1 MIDNITIL
9 ISLIVLSII
18 VFVATTYLLS
28 VGPNHKWYNRKMAV
42 AIGLLGGSIA
52 ISLVT
57 IPLALP
63 SSDKILLPLDV
74 WYSSQLKS
82 YSSSSIISF
91 VVQVPSYAAIV
102 DQQLNVSIIIQNK
115 NMTNPENIPI
125 QVGVNTFSITL
136 YNYEATIKPAADLN
150 VDITYDKI
158 SNTFGVKLTS
168 NENNRFSELDFICRL
183 SSPPFFVFT
192 PAF

>member
-1 MIDNITIL
+1 MYAHSIGRIINMIDSETIL

-28 VGPNHKWYNRKMAV
+28 VGPNHKWYNLKMAV

-82 YSSSSIISF
+82 YSSSSIIFSF
-91 VVQVPSYAAIV
+91 
-102 DQQLNVSIIIQNK
+102 DEL
-115 NMTNPENIPI
+115 
-125 QVGVNTFSITL
+125 TFS
-136 YNYEATIKPAADLN
+136 TIA
-150 VDITYDKI
+150 
-158 SNTFGVKLTS
+158 
-168 NENNRFSELDFICRL
+168 
-183 SSPPFFVFT
+183 
-192 PAF
+192 

>member
-1 MIDNITIL
+1 M
-9 ISLIVLSII
+9 
-18 VFVATTYLLS
+18 
-28 VGPNHKWYNRKMAV
+28 
-42 AIGLLGGSIA
+42 LGGSIA

-63 SSDKILLPLDV
+63 SSDKILLPLDF

-136 YNYEATIKPAADLN
+136 YNYEATIKLVADLN
-150 VDITYDKI
+150 VDIKYDKI
-158 SNTFGVKLTS
+158 SNTFGIKLTS
-168 NENNRFSELDFICRL
+168 NENNPSLDLDFICRR

-192 PAF
+192 PSF